1 MQIPNL
7 HSPGCL
13 LWINPT
19 SFRSGFTFLVKFLF
33 FNRMKHLIFVD
44 ELSCLSQ
51 SYQFKLCCP
60 MFNYFEPLF
69 GSTSTSS
76 KKIIIL
82 LLFFITLKKKKK
94 EIESLS
100 CKSGVSPYEKCP
112 NKARLI
118 FFDELSCLS
127 FR

>member
-1 MQIPNL
+1 
-7 HSPGCL
+7 
-13 LWINPT
+13 
-19 SFRSGFTFLVKFLF
+19 
-33 FNRMKHLIFVD
+33 
-44 ELSCLSQ
+44 
-51 SYQFKLCCP
+51 

-127 FR
+127 FRSKTIMSYSLKKKKTYHVFLTVTNINFVVPCSIIWAFPL